1 MIGRKSLLIVI
12 STLLSSVLAFV
23 GILAMTNYLG
33 KDVYGSLSWVLATIT
48 TLNVVSDL
56 GFGNAHIKRLS
67 EGQDERD
74 CISTYIVIKIVL
86 IAFMVI
92 FVLTALLLWNN
103 VLGGN
108 ISPANWNLTLLFVL
122 YFVMYDISSIVVN
135 TFTAKMETTK
145 TQLVA
150 LIDPLIRVPLIVLI
164 SVNQLSG
171 DLAYGYVFAAM
182 GVLILSL
189 FLLKRSDFKW
199 KRPTLFRSYIKFA
212 LPISL
217 IAITGAVTNNLD
229 KILIGY
235 FYLPGNVAYYTAAQT
250 LLGTLGVI
258 GASVATLTFPSF
270 SKMHSDGDIESI
282 RKVTFAAER
291 YIMMIVIPIVTLTIL
306 FPTEIMVTLFGSQFS
321 PAGDSLRFLTVD
333 VTLSLLSLVYISQI
347 MGVNRPDISA
357 KITLGTFIINVVL
370 FFIFIPQELFGVRLL
385 GMSDTGAAIASA
397 IAALLVLIAVRLIV
411 NKLTGTGFNPRILR
425 HLLAGAFAGVIILS
439 LNMVYRFSGVIAL
452 VIFAGVTLLAF
463 FGALAA
469 LKEFTRADIDYFLD
483 LINPSKMFSYM
494 GGEMKN
500 KK

>member
-1 MIGRKSLLIVI
+1 ML
-12 STLLSSVLAFV
+12 
-23 GILAMTNYLG
+23 
-33 KDVYGSLSWVLATIT
+33 
-48 TLNVVSDL
+48 
-56 GFGNAHIKRLS
+56 
-67 EGQDERD
+67 
-74 CISTYIVIKIVL
+74 
-86 IAFMVI
+86 
-92 FVLTALLLWNN
+92 
-103 VLGGN
+103 
-108 ISPANWNLTLLFVL
+108 
-122 YFVMYDISSIVVN
+122 DI
-135 TFTAKMETTK
+135 
-145 TQLVA
+145 
-150 LIDPLIRVPLIVLI
+150 PLIVLI

-217 IAITGAVTNNLD
+217 IAITGAVTTNLD

-250 LLGTLGVI
+250 LLSTLAVI

-385 GMSDTGAAIASA
+385 GMSDSGAAIASA
-397 IAALLVLIAVRLIV
+397 IAAILVLISVRLIV
-411 NKLTGTGFNPRILR
+411 KRLTGTGFNPRILR

-439 LNMVYRFSGVIAL
+439 LSMVYRFSGVIAL
-452 VIFAGVTLLAF
+452 VIFAVVTILAF

-483 LINPSKMFSYM
+483 LLNPSKMFSYM